1 METKII
7 YIGSDHAGLNLKKA
21 VSLFLEKEG
30 YEIRDLGPSVLNAE
44 DDYPD
49 YAKEVCR
56 EVVSRKG
63 RGILICGSGQGMDRA
78 ANKIPGIRASVCWDE
93 KSAISAKKD
102 GNINVL
108 CLGERMVS
116 PAAARKIV
124 KIWLEVPFEGEERH
138 LRRIMKSERIN
149 KNR

>member
-1 METKII
+1 METERI

-30 YEIRDLGPSVLNAE
+30 YNIKDLGPFKLDPK

-49 YAKEVCR
+49 YARKVCR
-56 EVVSRKG
+56 ETISKKG

-93 KSAISAKKD
+93 KSAVSAKKD

-116 PAAARKIV
+116 PAIARKIV
-124 KIWLEVPFEGEERH
+124 KIWLEVPFGNEERH

-149 KNR
+149 RK